1 MKNPLIKRLPR
12 EFTGEIAKYIVIF
25 IFMTAVIGLISGFL
39 IADGSVLDTY
49 NKSFDKYNVE
59 DGNFEL
65 YSKADDKLID
75 RLEEENVTI
84 YENFY
89 KEETLKI
96 HNNEKLSEDDQST
109 IRFYINRDDIDKV
122 DVMEGRLAE
131 DINEIALDRMYSVN
145 NNIKVGDIINVGT
158 RALKVTGYVAL
169 SDYSCLFSDNSDTM
183 FDSLKF
189 GVGVV
194 SESCFDMYDDTHI
207 HYVYSWK
214 YDNKPA
220 DDIEEKEMADDFM
233 KVISN
238 NAILTN
244 YIPGYLNQAI
254 HFTGDDMGSDKA
266 MMIVLL
272 YVVIAI
278 MAFVFAVTTNNTIF
292 KEANVIGT
300 LRASGYTRGEL
311 LAHYIL
317 LPIIVTIIGAL
328 VGNILGY
335 TVFKN
340 IFVNAYYESY
350 SLTTYT
356 TLWNAEAF
364 LLTTIVP
371 FVIMVVINVLIIGYR
386 LRLSPLKFLRK
397 DLAVRKKKK
406 ALRLPGFKFF
416 NRFRLR
422 IIIQNMPNYIT
433 LFIGILFANI
443 LLIFGLMMSPLLAHY
458 QNEIQDKLI
467 AQHQYVLK
475 VPVEVDNDEAEKY
488 CAKTLSTIDG
498 RLKSEDVLIYGAANN
513 SRYIDINSNE
523 LKPGEVYVSNGY
535 AEKFR
540 INKGDKITLKE
551 KYEDK
556 EYTFTVK
563 GMYDYPSS
571 FAIFMSDDYFKDI
584 FDKAEDYY
592 SGYLSSEKLDIDE
605 KYVATEITLDDLTK
619 VSRQLDRSMGT
630 SFELVKIFAVVLFA
644 VLMFLLTKLIV
655 EKNSTSISM
664 VKILGYSNREISR
677 LYVTSTT
684 IVVVISVIIN
694 IMLSVVIMNWLFR
707 VFMEQMSGWISCYYA
722 PYVFVLMFV
731 LNVGVYALI
740 SVFMM
745 YKIKKIPMDEALK
758 NVE

>member
-12 EFTGEIAKYIVIF
+12 EFAGEIAKYIVIF

-39 IADGSVLDTY
+39 IADGSMLDTY
-49 NKSFDKYNVE
+49 NKSFDKYNIE
-59 DGNFEL
+59 NGNFEL

-89 KEETLKI
+89 KEETVKV
-96 HNNEKLSEDDQST
+96 HNNEKLSEDDQSV
-109 IRFYINRDDIDKV
+109 IRFYINRKDIDKV

-131 DINEIALDRMYSVN
+131 DINEIAIDRMYAVN
-145 NNIKVGDIINVGT
+145 NNIKVGDTINAGG
-158 RALKVTGYVAL
+158 RILKVTGYVAL

-183 FDSLKF
+183 FDSVKF

-194 SESCFDMYDDTHI
+194 SESCFEAYDDTHI

-214 YDNKPA
+214 YDNEPA

-356 TLWNAEAF
+356 TLWNAKAF

-540 INKGDKITLKE
+540 INNGDKITLKE

-740 SVFMM
+740 SIFMM

>member
-12 EFTGEIAKYIVIF
+12 EFAGEIAKYIVIF

-39 IADGSVLDTY
+39 IADGSMLDTY
-49 NKSFDKYNVE
+49 NKSFDKYNIE
-59 DGNFEL
+59 NGNFEL

-89 KEETLKI
+89 KEETVKV
-96 HNNEKLSEDDQST
+96 HNNEKLSEDDQSVM
-109 IRFYINRDDIDKV
+109 RFYINRKDIDKV

-131 DINEIALDRMYSVN
+131 DINEIAIDRMYAVN
-145 NNIKVGDIINVGT
+145 NNIKVGDTINAGG
-158 RALKVTGYVAL
+158 RILKVTGYVAL

-183 FDSLKF
+183 FDSVKF

-194 SESCFDMYDDTHI
+194 SESCFEAYDDTHI

-214 YDNKPA
+214 YDNEPA

-254 HFTGDDMGSDKA
+254 HFTGDDIGSDRA

-272 YVVIAI
+272 YVVIVI

-356 TLWNAEAF
+356 TLWNAKAF

-523 LKPGEVYVSNGY
+523 LKPGEIYVSNGY

-722 PYVFVLMFV
+722 PYVFVLMFI